1 MVLDQISRNMASL
14 SETWLSPRSALEER
28 KAANQKLSVLALTPD
43 QTYYL
48 HIASVAAAS
57 LSLVAGMMTTYWF
70 FRMRRSYRH
79 DLIMLLIGFDMF
91 QAIWFF
97 TFPAVELV
105 HGPISSTSKFCEAS
119 GFFLTLSII
128 VSDVAIMLITIHTA
142 LYIFRGEQGL
152 YPFRKYAYVA
162 LACYPIIMASLAFVN
177 KAGYVNTGQ
186 FCYLPIDPVWV
197 RLVLSWAPRYVTFAT
212 ILFCSAAIYVYV
224 KILMRRFGDIK
235 NAEAEQPSI
244 GSAFSAPARLQLP
257 STPPTPTINSHG
269 LFPSGPSSRRN
280 SADDPFREHS
290 VSTMS
295 TLRPDSSPKKT
306 YTSKLSRKSYHSTRR
321 YSQAWMDNTLPPYFR
336 HQSSEPD
343 LRSMAG
349 AHELATLA
357 EVHIPDS
364 TQSPLFARA
373 YLDPNDPDAGFWNR
387 PLTDSAEPR
396 SRTPSLPNI
405 FTMLGRGP
413 DNDSA
418 ASDTWILA
426 QTQPRLDA
434 TGLVKTRETI
444 RRQVKHV
451 FIYPVVYVAVWTL
464 PFIVHLTNYGKGVP
478 FGVRMAS
485 VCCLCLHGCIDAA
498 IFSWKEKPW
507 LHTRRLGHR
516 ISLSCWKRT
525 SQYDGMNT
533 NAGRTREEMMT
544 DGRLARQRRDRELA
558 DRQQDSRG
566 RKGAA
571 EWWDS
576 DV

>member
-1 MVLDQISRNMASL
+1 MS
-14 SETWLSPRSALEER
+14 
-28 KAANQKLSVLALTPD
+28 KAALT
-43 QTYYL
+43 
-48 HIASVAAAS
+48 SNS
-57 LSLVAGMMTTYWF
+57 
-70 FRMRRSYRH
+70 
-79 DLIMLLIGFDMF
+79 LIMFVIGFDMF
-91 QAIWFF
+91 QACWFF
-97 TFPAVELV
+97 TFPAVELA
-105 HGPISSTSKFCEAS
+105 HGSLIPSTSRFCQAS
-119 GFFLTLSII
+119 GFFLTLSVI

-152 YPFRKYAYVA
+152 YPFRRYAYVA
-162 LACYPIIMASLAFVN
+162 LACYPVFMASMAFIN

-186 FCYLPIDPVWV
+186 FCYLPVDPMWV
-197 RLVLSWAPRYVTFAT
+197 RLALSWAPRYVTFAT
-212 ILFCSAAIYVYV
+212 ILFCSIAIYAYV

-235 NAEAEQPSI
+235 NNEAEQPSI

-257 STPPTPTINSHG
+257 STPPTPVINTHDFVGFS
-269 LFPSGPSSRRN
+269 SAQSSRRN
-280 SADDPFREHS
+280 STDLHARNLS
-290 VSTMS
+290 LSTNS
-295 TLRPDSSPKKT
+295 TLRPDAAPSKI
-306 YTSKLSRKSYHSTRR
+306 YTSKLSRKSVHSTRR
-321 YSQAWMDNTLPPYFR
+321 YSHATWMNNPLPLYTR

-343 LRSMAG
+343 LRAMAG
-349 AHELATLA
+349 AQELTTLA
-357 EVHIPDS
+357 EVHIPDMR
-364 TQSPLFARA
+364 QSPIFAGA

-387 PLTDSAEPR
+387 PLEDSHPIGAR

-405 FTMLGRGP
+405 FTMLTRGP

-418 ASDTWILA
+418 ASDRGMLA
-426 QTQPRLDA
+426 DSAHPTLDA

-464 PFIVHLTNYGKGVP
+464 PFIVHLTGYGRGVP

-485 VCCLCLHGCIDAA
+485 VCCLCLHGAIDAA

-507 LHTRRLGHR
+507 LHTRRLGHG
-516 ISLSCWKRT
+516 LSFRCWHHA

-533 NAGRTREEMMT
+533 NAGRTREEMMV

-558 DRQQDSRG
+558 DRQHQANPQVQGAG

-571 EWWDS
+571 EWWDH